1 MKIKEQTENLIK
13 GDFRAAAKLI
23 TCLDDKKMSAEIIK
37 LIHPY
42 RKKNYVI
49 GITGA
54 PGAGKSTLTDKLIRC
69 FRKQDKT
76 VGVIAVD
83 PTSPFSGG
91 AVLGDRIRLQDHA
104 TDEKVFIRS
113 MGTRGHLGG
122 LSSATNNAITILS
135 VLGCD
140 VIILETVGV
149 GQSEVEVM
157 KVADSVILI
166 LTPEIGD
173 SIQIMKAG
181 IMEIGDIFV
190 VNKSDR
196 LGKDRIVSE
205 IKMMRELSNKKTDYQ
220 STIIE
225 TVANKNE
232 GIENLFKE
240 ILLHKD
246 YLYSTNLID
255 IKRKNRIEKEIE
267 NIINDKILEEISA
280 KMLSKEDIAQIV
292 DKVYNKE
299 IDPFTMANVI
309 IENYISK
316 NIIDKR

>member
-1 MKIKEQTENLIK
+1 MELKKLTADLIK
-13 GDFRAAAKLI
+13 GDFRSAARLI
-23 TCLDDKKMSAEIIK
+23 TLLDDRNIASRIIK
-37 LIHPY
+37 LIHPH
-42 RKKNYVI
+42 RKNNFII

-54 PGAGKSTLTDKLIRC
+54 PGAGKSTLTDKLINS
-69 FRKQDKT
+69 FRAQDKT

-91 AVLGDRIRLQDHA
+91 AILGDRIRLQNHA

-122 LSSATNNAITILS
+122 LSPATNNALTILS

-149 GQSEVEVM
+149 GQSEVEVI

-166 LTPEIGD
+166 LTPDSGD

-196 LGKDRIVSE
+196 PGKDRIISE
-205 IKMMRELSNKKTDYQ
+205 IKMMRELSQSKTDYR
-220 STIIE
+220 SSIVE
-225 TVANKNE
+225 TVANKNQ
-232 GIENLFKE
+232 GIEDLFKE
-240 ILLHKD
+240 IENHLE
-246 YLYSTNLID
+246 YLETSNRIAK
-255 IKRKNRIEKEIE
+255 KRKFRIEKEIE
-267 NIINDKILEEISA
+267 KIIHDKISDEISS
-280 KMLSKEDIAQIV
+280 KMFSEEDIAKIV
-292 DKVYNKE
+292 DKVYNKKE
-299 IDPFTMANVI
+299 DPFTMADNI
-309 IENYISK
+309 IKNYLSK
-316 NIIDKR
+316 NINNRK